1 MRRTWLTAGA
11 LVAIG
16 AVVYVAAIFGP
27 LYDDGCRFRAGD
39 RGGLERLGGG
49 GALAPG
55 SECHYF
61 GPGAEPTGVETAAWD
76 WAPWFLG
83 TLLVGALA
91 VLVAGLVRD
100 RGRPRRASLRRSPA

>member
-1 MRRTWLTAGA
+1 MKRTWLTAGA

-39 RGGLERLGGG
+39 REGSSVSEEA
-49 GALAPG
+49 ALWPPG

-61 GPGAEPTGVETAAWD
+61 GPGGEPTGVETAAWD

-83 TLLVGALA
+83 TLLVGAVA
-91 VLVAGLVRD
+91 VLVAGLLRD
-100 RGRPRRASLRRSPA
+100 RRPAGPG